1 MTAPLGEPV
10 QSGSP
15 IYNMQDRFD
24 VPVNLLQFSP
34 KEPLGLTS
42 LHDIGDGEDARAKI
56 AKKILDKDAKN
67 HEQVKMCGPRL

>member
-34 KEPLGLTS
+34 EELLGLTF
-42 LHDIGDGEDARAKI
+42 LCDTGDGEHVC
-56 AKKILDKDAKN
+56 KN
-67 HEQVKMCGPRL
+67 CEEDT